1 MVKEFSG
8 YGETIVPTISY
19 VSNSQVVAIG
29 EDIVSIY
36 KVGIV
41 SPQGSYLL
49 PPYFESFP

>member
-36 KVGIV
+36 KVGNKDVYKRQICRIKV
-41 SPQGSYLL
+41 W
-49 PPYFESFP
+49 